1 LINFWFVRIQAN
13 KAAIK
18 AIIMNKFGDYA
29 LFMAILLIHFTFK
42 TLDYSSVFVLVP
54 FFLNKTTF
62 LFNIKCNLIN
72 LISGLLFIGAI
83 GKSAQ
88 IGLHT

>member
-1 LINFWFVRIQAN
+1 LINFWFTRIQAN

-18 AIIMNKFGDYA
+18 AMLLNRIGD
-29 LFMAILLIHFTFK
+29 FSLLVAVFLIFTTFK
-42 TLDYSSVFVLVP
+42 SVDYNTVEILVP
-54 FFLNKTTF
+54 FLKTTF
-62 LFNIKCNLIN
+62 VNMLFLKTSTLES
-72 LISGLLFIGAI
+72 ISFFIFIGAI